1 MEVNKMV
8 VASHY
13 IFRDVL
19 DLISRER
26 IDRLEEVCDGYSRRY
41 QDDQEFQEVC
51 DWVNRYLHSDKSNGE
66 LNHIKERLGE
76 LIKIRR
82 LEVSGGNRLWFVE
95 RR

>member
-1 MEVNKMV
+1 MV

-19 DLISRER
+19 DLISRDR
-26 IDRLEEVCDGYSRRY
+26 MDRLEEVCDGYSRRY
-41 QDDQEFQEVC
+41 QDDQEFQQVC
-51 DWVNRYLHSDKSNGE
+51 GWISRYMHSDKNNGE
-66 LNHIKERLGE
+66 LEHIRDRLQE

-82 LEVSGGNRLWFVE
+82 LEVSGGSKLWFVE